1 METLKKIFD
10 FIVKIKDFILIGIV
24 VILVFIGAQQCNKA
38 HRAEDEIKRL
48 ENNELALND
57 TIKCYT
63 DINGNLV
70 AEKRALQLSQ
80 DELIEEVNLLKK
92 KNREY
97 IAYINSNIN
106 IKDTVRVPV
115 VVEIH
120 DTIGAANG
128 VIKSFKEDTF
138 GKSYRKIGVEI
149 PFTIDDRLNVGDA
162 EFSVSQDIFI
172 EGALE
177 RDIKTG
183 ETFMMIRTDY
193 PGVMFNS
200 GTGVVVSNSKE
211 YDRSMRKSQG
221 IGICIGPSVGLGYD
235 MINKNMSPTVGIS
248 ITVGWTYTPK
258 AFQWG
263 K

>member
-10 FIVKIKDFILIGIV
+10 FIVKVKDFILIGIV

-80 DELIEEVNLLKK
+80 DELMTEVDLLKR

-97 IAYINSNIN
+97 IAYINSNMGIT
-106 IKDTVRVPV
+106 DTVRVPV
-115 VVEIH
+115 VVEVH
-120 DTIGAANG
+120 DTVNNYSGTIRSA
-128 VIKSFKEDTF
+128 KEDTF

-149 PFTIDDRLNVGDA
+149 PFSIDDNLNVGDA
-162 EFSVSQDIFI
+162 EFTLDQNIFV

-177 RDIKTG
+177 RDTKTG
-183 ETFMMIRTDY
+183 ETYMMIRTDY
-193 PGVMFNS
+193 PGVSFNS
-200 GTGVVVSNSKE
+200 GMGVAVTGSKE